1 MVNRLKDFY
10 RLLEPAV
17 SLSRRHFA
25 IGSACFAGL
34 SRAAAAAR
42 EISILTAPVSLGLRP
57 GARGQEPGSWRA
69 PEVLLAAGLAKQVG
83 ALRHVDLARPTYDFN
98 ERPGTRIRNGDT
110 LRAFLL
116 VLAERVRADLEAG
129 RFPLVLGGDC
139 SVMLGCLYGARRAGG
154 RGLVH
159 VDGHSDF
166 FHPGNYDT
174 RARLG
179 SAAGMDL
186 ALATGRGEALLT
198 RWPQVDGPLVADED
212 AIQAGERDAED
223 PDYDKYYGDIVRTAI
238 TRFTI
243 QQIQREGVAAIARR
257 IVARLAERRLERAWV
272 HVDLDVLDQK
282 VMNAVDSPGSPGLD
296 FEQLQTLLRAL
307 IASGRVIGLDACI
320 YDPDLDPG
328 HRFARPIADCLAGA
342 LSG

>member
-1 MVNRLKDFY
+1 MKM
-10 RLLEPAV
+10 
-17 SLSRRHFA
+17 SRREFT
-25 IGSACFAGL
+25 IGSACLAGTA
-34 SRAAAAAR
+34 RATGPVR
-42 EISILTAPVSLGLRP
+42 KVTIISAPLSLGLRP
-57 GARGQEPGSWRA
+57 GAQGQEPGSWRA
-69 PEVLLAAGLAKQVG
+69 PEVLLAAGLSKKAGAQSAM
-83 ALRHVDLARPTYDFN
+83 ALRRPVYDFK

-116 VLAERVRADLEAG
+116 ELGDQVRAQLEAG
-129 RFPLVLGGDC
+129 QFPLVLGGDC

-174 RARLG
+174 KYRLG

-186 ALATGRGEALLT
+186 ALATGRGEELLT
-198 RWPQVDGPLVADED
+198 HWPGVDGPLVADED
-212 AIQAGERDAED
+212 AVQAGERDAEN

-238 TRFTI
+238 TRLTI
-243 QQIQREGVAAIARR
+243 QQIQREGVPGVAQR
-257 IVARLAERRLERAWV
+257 ILARLAERQLERAWV
-272 HVDLDVLDQK
+272 HVDLDVLDEK

-296 FEQLQTLLRAL
+296 FPQLTTLLRTL

-320 YDPDLDPG
+320 YDPSLDPG
-328 HRFARPIADCLAGA
+328 HRLAQPIAECLAA
-342 LSG
+342 AVSV